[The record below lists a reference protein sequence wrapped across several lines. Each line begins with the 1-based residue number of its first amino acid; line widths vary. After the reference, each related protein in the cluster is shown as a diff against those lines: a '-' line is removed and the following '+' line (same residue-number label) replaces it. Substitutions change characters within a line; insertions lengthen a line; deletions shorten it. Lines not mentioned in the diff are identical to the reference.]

1 MISLHSLMS
10 HQIGATS
17 STLFAQMVKL
27 IVLVRLWIAIHMAKE
42 HTPIFPAWT
51 MALDRDKRTNRSA
64 RKFAVG
70 TSGNVESIVTV
81 FVCLGRPL
89 VSFIRRERP
98 RVGLHKNRQA

>member
-17 STLFAQMVKL
+17 STLLAQMVKL
-27 IVLVRLWIAIHMAKE
+27 IVLVRLWMAIHIAKE
-42 HTPIFPAWT
+42 HTPIFPAWNI
-51 MALDRDKRTNRSA
+51 ALERDRSTNRSA

-70 TSGNVESIVTV
+70 TSGNVESIVTILE
-81 FVCLGRPL
+81 CLGRSL
-89 VSFIRRERP
+89 VYFIRRERP